1 MNIYFHIVLF
11 LVILFLY
18 LHLVEQYKR
27 SEDLEVYEM
36 DYTNNENLQEVCN
49 IKQPV
54 LFEYK
59 TINGDFFEDINID
72 KIDTPNYLSH
82 DVKVKEN
89 EDYWKETVD
98 SVDYVTLPLS
108 SSQALMTTDTH
119 ANYFTENNETFIEEC
134 RMVDDFQSNDAF
146 LKPPLTIHSR
156 YDICMG
162 SKNAAT
168 PLRYHMFHRYFLCVN
183 SGKIRVKMTPWKS
196 SKYLYPVE
204 DYDNYEFFSP
214 VNAWKPQR
222 KYFHEMD
229 KIKFLEFDVLAGHAL
244 FIPAYWWYSIQ
255 YTEEPTLITT
265 FTYNNVMNCMA
276 NVPNFGLYYLQQ
288 YNTKTKVVKTLNTN
302 INLEED
308 ATENSENM
316 DEKDND
322 KNKLATQN
330 VNNEIISK

>member
-1 MNIYFHIVLF
+1 MNIYFHVVLF

-18 LHLVEQYKR
+18 LHLVQQYKR

-36 DYTNNENLQEVCN
+36 DYTNNENLQEVCD

-59 TINGDFFEDINID
+59 TVHCEFFDEVNVD
-72 KIDTPNYLSH
+72 KIDGPNYESH

-89 EDYWKETVD
+89 EDYWKGDVD
-98 SVDYVTLPLS
+98 SVDYVLLPFS
-108 SSQALMTTDTH
+108 SSQTLMTTDTH

-146 LKPPLTIHSR
+146 LKPPLTVQSK

-168 PLRYHMFHRYFLCVN
+168 PLRYHTHHRHFVCVN
-183 SGKIRVKMTPWKS
+183 SGKIHVKMTPWKS
-196 SKYLYPVE
+196 SKYLYPVK

-214 VNAWKPQR
+214 VNVWKPQR

-229 KIKFLEFDVLAGHAL
+229 KVKFLEFDVIAGHAV
-244 FIPAYWWYSIQ
+244 FIPGYWWYSIQ
-255 YTEEPTLITT
+255 YTEEPTLVTT
-265 FTYNNVMNCMA
+265 FTYNNIMNCMA
-276 NVPNFGLYYLQQ
+276 NVPNYGLYYLQQ
-288 YNTKTKVVKTLNTN
+288 CNTKTKVVKTLETN
-302 INLEED
+302 IVLEKED
-308 ATENSENM
+308 GGEEEVKSSSSSS
-316 DEKDND
+316 
-322 KNKLATQN
+322 
-330 VNNEIISK
+330 NEAVVLVE